1 MHEVIDVGYVF
12 QTYTDR
18 HKLSWSI
25 LGKRERTFKIVEHLV
40 FKHEDIFV
48 FVLLFNFDGHVLL

>member
-18 HKLSWSI
+18 HKFLRLI
-25 LGKRERTFKIVEHLV
+25 LGKTWAYL
-40 FKHEDIFV
+40 
-48 FVLLFNFDGHVLL
+48 